1 MYDDILK
8 DLETNLSFT
17 YGNNITQYDSGY
29 ICDVFSEIADSNVD
43 IYTSDLFEWGKSN
56 MYYIDEATKE
66 FGNPNDIL
74 RQIQQ
79 GQYYAYEQELYENQ
93 DDIIKYFAYSYLKDN
108 NIKVVVHI
116 INGLP
121 YETKEDML
129 NTTKLINSLN
139 VNAVKIHMLHVM
151 KNTPLGKM
159 YEQKPFPLLSL
170 EEYVDIVVDEL
181 RNLNENIV
189 IQRITGDAPKDLLLA
204 PKWTLKKF
212 VVMNE
217 IDKMLRK
224 KNYYQGD
231 LCSK

>member
-8 DLETNLSFT
+8 DLESNLSFT

-43 IYTSDLFEWGKSN
+43 IYTSDLFEWSKSN

-108 NIKVVVHI
+108 NIKLNIDQEEDLDDYLSGVDSNDKLEDI
-116 INGLP
+116 IDYCRNINKD
-121 YETKEDML
+121 YE
-129 NTTKLINSLN
+129 
-139 VNAVKIHMLHVM
+139 
-151 KNTPLGKM
+151 
-159 YEQKPFPLLSL
+159 
-170 EEYVDIVVDEL
+170 
-181 RNLNENIV
+181 
-189 IQRITGDAPKDLLLA
+189 LA
-204 PKWTLKKF
+204 
-212 VVMNE
+212 
-217 IDKMLRK
+217 
-224 KNYYQGD
+224 
-231 LCSK
+231 

>member
-43 IYTSDLFEWGKSN
+43 IYTSDLFDWGKNN

-66 FGNPNDIL
+66 FGDPHDIL

-108 NIKVVVHI
+108 NIK
-116 INGLP
+116 
-121 YETKEDML
+121 
-129 NTTKLINSLN
+129 LN
-139 VNAVKIHMLHVM
+139 VDQEEDLDDYLSGVDSNDKLEDIIDYCRNIN
-151 KNTPLGKM
+151 KD
-159 YEQKPFPLLSL
+159 YE
-170 EEYVDIVVDEL
+170 
-181 RNLNENIV
+181 
-189 IQRITGDAPKDLLLA
+189 LA
-204 PKWTLKKF
+204 
-212 VVMNE
+212 
-217 IDKMLRK
+217 
-224 KNYYQGD
+224 
-231 LCSK
+231 

>member
-43 IYTSDLFEWGKSN
+43 IYTFDLFEWGKSN

-108 NIKVVVHI
+108 NIKLNIDQEEDLDDYLSSVDSNDKLEDI
-116 INGLP
+116 IDYCRNINKD
-121 YETKEDML
+121 YE
-129 NTTKLINSLN
+129 
-139 VNAVKIHMLHVM
+139 
-151 KNTPLGKM
+151 
-159 YEQKPFPLLSL
+159 
-170 EEYVDIVVDEL
+170 
-181 RNLNENIV
+181 
-189 IQRITGDAPKDLLLA
+189 LA
-204 PKWTLKKF
+204 
-212 VVMNE
+212 
-217 IDKMLRK
+217 
-224 KNYYQGD
+224 
-231 LCSK
+231 